1 MRDRDKLNS
10 LIHLNSFHQ
19 SIMSNL
25 IFSCQI
31 VSQNLSWLSFSLSSF
46 MFLPRVSAS
55 DCAVWREREEAD
67 RGGSWDSGI
76 IGDSGRGEHS
86 QNYLIKLSIWQF
98 LVNVPPTRSG
108 IQHIW
113 YSGLCFILSFV
124 VYRIYS
130 ALSILPVYHLRKIWV
145 PSLIFVILIV
155 L

>member
-31 VSQNLSWLSFSLSSF
+31 VSQNLSWLSFFSRALCF
-46 MFLPRVSAS
+46 YRECQPATARS
-55 DCAVWREREEAD
+55 DGEEAD